1 MNLQNVIDRH
11 GISKAEI
18 ARQLDSTNSYVTQL
32 TGGKSIPSM
41 KMLDKLAGIIGCKRW
56 EFFADEM
63 DREEVAQLFG
73 LIVPAQEEPADEP
86 EPSATDQ
93 PQEKDVEE
101 LSYQDGQP
109 SAEPEKPSPSEQQ
122 PQGTTLVGLVRCP
135 QCGRAIRLFAE

>member
-73 LIVPAQEEPADEP
+73 LIVPPQEEPADEP
-86 EPSATDQ
+86 EPSATEQ

-101 LSYQDGQP
+101 FSYQDGQP
-109 SAEPEKPSPSEQQ
+109 SAEPEKTAEPSSPV
-122 PQGTTLVGLVRCP
+122 GTALVGLVRCP
-135 QCGRAIRLFAE
+135 QCGHSIRLFAEE